1 MVPKVGSHL
10 HFRSPIN
17 LFYLIKP
24 VSPKPHIFSHEGTF
38 KPAWDAFVLLMTV
51 VAAIETPLRLAL
63 QLPMG
68 GALLIVDS
76 FIMGTFLIDMV
87 FNFFTPVRVND
98 ELVTSR
104 KGIALNY
111 LKSWFILDLLS
122 IFPWTLFFGAS
133 WEGVKLLR
141 LLRLVHIA
149 KFMQKIAKANIIN
162 ASLLRMFI
170 LGFWVALFAHWAA
183 CGWIALGAGNI
194 GPEWHAEKNL
204 LYLRSFYWAVT
215 TIATIG
221 YGDVTP
227 VTPQQTIFAIAIEI
241 MGAGLYGYVI
251 AIFAGLISNLDAAR
265 KKFTEQIDEINT
277 FMRFRHIP
285 LVLQNQIRDYY
296 DYMWESRRGHNETH
310 VLADLPPSLKLKV
323 SIFINQA
330 MLEKVPIFEG
340 AGEALVKELVLNL
353 KPTILTPSDYV
364 FRAGDDGDSM
374 YFISSGQVEIVSADG
389 KTVFATLA
397 AGSYFGEMA
406 LLLSQPRSACA
417 RAVGYVDLYSL
428 EKNTFERILEKFPS
442 FQEHLNELAEQRQSG
457 NKK

>member
-1 MVPKVGSHL
+1 MQIHL
-10 HFRSPIN
+10 HFRSPADI
-17 LFYLIKP
+17 FYLLKL
-24 VSPKPHIFSHEGTF
+24 VGPKPKIFSHEGKF
-38 KPAWDAFVLLMTV
+38 KQSWDAFVLLMTV

-63 QLPMG
+63 QLPMEG
-68 GALLIVDS
+68 VLLIVDS

-87 FNFFTPVRVND
+87 LNFLTPVRVND
-98 ELVTSR
+98 QLVTSR

-111 LKSWFILDLLS
+111 LKGWFILDLLS

-141 LLRLVHIA
+141 LLRLAHIA
-149 KFMQKIAKANIIN
+149 TFMQKIAKANIIN

-170 LGFWVALFAHWAA
+170 LAFWVALFAHWAA

-227 VTPQQTIFAIAIEI
+227 ITPSQTMFAIVIEI

-277 FMRFRHIP
+277 FMRFRNIP
-285 LVLQNQIRDYY
+285 TVLQNQIREYY

-310 VLADLPPSLKLKV
+310 VLADLPHSLKLKV

-330 MLEKVPIFEG
+330 MLEKVPMFEG

-364 FRAGDDGDSM
+364 FRAGDEGDSM

-417 RAVGYVDLYSL
+417 RAVDYVDLYRL
-428 EKNTFERILEKFPS
+428 EKNTFDRILEKFPS
-442 FQEHLNELAEQRQSG
+442 FQEHLHELATHRQLG
-457 NKK
+457 NKM

>member
-1 MVPKVGSHL
+1 MQNHL
-10 HFRSPIN
+10 PFTSSAN
-17 LFYLIKP
+17 LFYDVKLVSHKP
-24 VSPKPHIFSHEGTF
+24 NIFSHEGKF
-38 KPAWDAFVLLMTV
+38 KQSWDAFVLLMTV

-63 QLPMG
+63 QLPME

-76 FIMGTFLIDMV
+76 FVMGTFLIDMV
-87 FNFFTPVRVND
+87 LNFLTPVRVND
-98 ELVTSR
+98 QLLTSR
-104 KGIALNY
+104 RGIALNY
-111 LKSWFILDLLS
+111 LKGWFILDLLS
-122 IFPWTLFFGAS
+122 IFPLTLFFGAS

-141 LLRLVHIA
+141 LLRLAHIA
-149 KFMQKIAKANIIN
+149 TFMQKIAKANIIN

-170 LGFWVALFAHWAA
+170 LAFWVALFAHWAA

-204 LYLRSFYWAVT
+204 LYLRSIYWAVT

-227 VTPQQTIFAIAIEI
+227 ITPPQTMFAIVIEI

-277 FMRFRHIP
+277 FMRFRNIP
-285 LVLQNQIRDYY
+285 TALQNQIREYY

-310 VLADLPPSLKLKV
+310 VLADLPHSLKLKV

-330 MLEKVPIFEG
+330 MLEKVPMFEG

-353 KPTILTPSDYV
+353 KPTVLTPSDYV

-389 KTVFATLA
+389 KTVFATLT

-417 RAVGYVDLYSL
+417 RALDYVDLYSL
-428 EKNTFERILEKFPS
+428 EKNTFDRILEKFPS
-442 FQEHLNELAEQRQSG
+442 FQEHLHELATQRQSG